1 MPPQIPPTKLPRV
14 GTTIFTVMSQL
25 AAEHGAV
32 NLGQGF
38 PDFPVPQ
45 PLVDALDAAMREGHN
60 QYAPMTGAAVLREA
74 IAAKALRCYDAT
86 VDPDTEVTVTSGA
99 TEAIFNAIH
108 AVVRPGEE
116 VILLDPAYDC
126 YEPAID
132 LAGARAVHVPLDPAT
147 FAVDWDR
154 VRAAITPRTRLLMIN
169 SPHNPSGAMLDADDM
184 RTLCTLLEGTDILLL
199 SDEVYEH
206 IVFDGARHESVL
218 RWPQLRER
226 AFVVSSFGKTY
237 HCTGWKVGYAIAP
250 PALGVEFRKV
260 HQYNVFCTFAP
271 AQHAFAAMIREQ
283 PQHDQELGAFYQA
296 KRDRFRAQ
304 LQGTRL
310 RPLPVPGGYFQ
321 LVDYSAISDLPDH
334 AFARWL
340 TVEKGVAAIPLSPFY
355 ASPPADQR
363 LVRLCFAK
371 NASTLDAAIER
382 LERL

>member
-1 MPPQIPPTKLPRV
+1 MSPQTKLPKV

-45 PLVDALDAAMREGHN
+45 RLVDELDAAMRAGHN
-60 QYAPMTGAAVLREA
+60 QYAPMTGVPALRQA
-74 IAAKALRCYDAT
+74 IAEKAKRCYGADVDA
-86 VDPDTEVTVTSGA
+86 DTEITVTSGA

-126 YEPAID
+126 YEPAIE
-132 LAGARAVHVPLDPAT
+132 LADARAVHVPLDPGD
-147 FAVDWDR
+147 FSVDWDR
-154 VRAAITPRTRLLMIN
+154 VKAAITPRTRLVMVN
-169 SPHNPSGAMLDADDM
+169 SPHNPSGAMLSADDM
-184 RTLCTLLEGTDILLL
+184 RALAELLRGTDIFLV

-206 IVFDGARHESVL
+206 IVFDGRRHESAL
-218 RWPQLRER
+218 YYPELRER

-237 HCTGWKVGYAIAP
+237 HCTGWKIGYAIAP
-250 PALGVEFRKV
+250 PALSAEFRKV

-271 AQHAFAAMIREQ
+271 AQHAFAAMIRAKPEHYEQ
-283 PQHDQELGAFYQA
+283 LGAFYQA

-304 LQGTRL
+304 LLETRL
-310 RPLPVPGGYFQ
+310 KPLPVPGGYFQ
-321 LVDYSAISDLPDH
+321 LVDYSAVSELPDH
-334 AFARWL
+334 EFAKWL

-355 ASPPADQR
+355 ENPPAGQR

-371 NASTLDAAIER
+371 NEATLDAAIER
-382 LERL
+382 LKKL